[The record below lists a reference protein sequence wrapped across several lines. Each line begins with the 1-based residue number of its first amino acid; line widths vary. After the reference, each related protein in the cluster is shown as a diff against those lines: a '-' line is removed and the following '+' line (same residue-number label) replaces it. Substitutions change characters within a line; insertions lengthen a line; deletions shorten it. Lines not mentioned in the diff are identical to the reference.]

1 MNLSKAVISATVALT
16 VAGCGQAQLGGPVSG
31 SEILV
36 DLLGEDGAQFTS
48 GRTSDEAG
56 TLAEVGA
63 DKWLSLSSDERFSWI
78 GNFELKGTVFDPDRL
93 YLMEARSG
101 RDVDFDADG
110 EYDEFPSDILG
121 SWHAIVDG
129 ESLRSGGASVNL
141 LTESAYQFIRQDLDG
156 LSEDQV
162 RQWLDNLAAELVG
175 DVNGD
180 ELVDYSD
187 LLSWDNASDREH
199 FTGDPQLLDDL
210 AQAVASGDEA
220 ALQAAVDGLWNSLG
234 LDPEEFRGRFAE
246 LEQEFSDVETSDNA
260 DGVMSWIFDFLK
272 SAGDNEGDK
281 NSG

>member
-1 MNLSKAVISATVALT
+1 MNLSKAIVAATVTLT
-16 VAGCGQAQLGGPVSG
+16 VAACGQAQLGGPVSG

-36 DLLGEDGAQFTS
+36 DLLGEEGAQFAS
-48 GRTSDEAG
+48 GRTSDEEG

-101 RDVDFDADG
+101 RDVDFDANG

-129 ESLRSGGASVNL
+129 AALRSGDASVNL

-162 RQWLDNLAAELVG
+162 RQWLDNLASELVG

-180 ELVDYSD
+180 GLVDYSD
-187 LLSWDNASDREH
+187 LLSWENASDREH
-199 FTGDPQLLDDL
+199 FAGDPQLLDDL
-210 AQAVASGDEA
+210 AQAVASGDEV
-220 ALQAAVDGLWNSLG
+220 ALQAAITSLWEGLG
-234 LDPEEFRGRFAE
+234 FDPEEFRGRFAE
-246 LEQEFSDVETSDNA
+246 LEQEFSEVEAGDSA
-260 DGVMSWIFDFLK
+260 DGFMAWLFDFLK
-272 SAGDNEGDK
+272 SAGNNGGEAG
-281 NSG
+281 